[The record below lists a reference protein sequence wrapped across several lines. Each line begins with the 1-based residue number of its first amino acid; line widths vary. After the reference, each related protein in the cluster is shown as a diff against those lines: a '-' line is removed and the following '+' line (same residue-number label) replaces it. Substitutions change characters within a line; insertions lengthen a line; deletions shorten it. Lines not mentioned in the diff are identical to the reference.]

1 MHWRNALPKLGLCSV
16 LPLSLFLLKAGTHNA
31 PTKCHP
37 IYEKHP
43 HGSIPEA
50 VSALPHD
57 GIPTFHIKVCFP
69 SHPSL
74 PTPPSSCISDSTRCQ
89 EQNRDSWPQTAQPQV
104 WSHLP
109 FQAGSTTR
117 VSVIT
122 EPALSLLHCGTI
134 SYFKLLP
141 FKFWNNHMQAG
152 AKPLQIPLPL
162 QQPFQNLHFSL
173 LL

>member
-1 MHWRNALPKLGLCSV
+1 MHF
-16 LPLSLFLLKAGTHNA
+16 LSLDFALFFLYLCFCWKQAHTM
-31 PTKCHP
+31 HP
-37 IYEKHP
+37 LNVIPFMRNSHTAAFQKQSLHSLMMVFQHFTSRFAFP
-43 HGSIPEA
+43 HIP
-50 VSALPHD
+50 H
-57 GIPTFHIKVCFP
+57 CQ
-69 SHPSL
+69 
-74 PTPPSSCISDSTRCQ
+74 PPSSCISDNTMCQ
-89 EQNRDSWPQTAQPQV
+89 EQSRDSRPQTAQPQV

-122 EPALSLLHCGTI
+122 EPALSLLHYGTI

-162 QQPFQNLHFSL
+162 QQPFQNLHFRL